1 MFVMTVP
8 SFADRIAPV
17 PTTHNPKA
25 FFILSFLSLAA
36 NVALAVYQFN
46 KIRKYRLNPL
56 KDEIYTDTNVYKQ
69 VATDNK

>member
-25 FFILSFLSLAA
+25 FFTLSFLSLAA

-46 KIRKYRLNPL
+46 KIRKHKLNPL
-56 KDEIYTDTNVYKQ
+56 KDEIFTDSNAYKQ
-69 VATDNK
+69 VVADNK